1 MSTQMSNQAGVQSS
15 DKKIVSLD
23 KNNAYYLVYIIS
35 LSLLALGFLLAF
47 LFNLVLGGDGVAVS
61 TMIKSTL
68 GHVIRALIYVP
79 ILVAVGFAV
88 YSGWRMFTKKNDKLV
103 ADTKALYYV
112 PAVLSYFAIYSFI
125 VSVFIAFL
133 SIVKSNYLRID
144 GILDFLGYDNID
156 IFLSM
161 VDAEAET
168 VGFGETIVAV
178 LFGLVF
184 VAYALGMIFVYSKL
198 KSYLNS
204 LSNVALRGNYEIESK
219 PPFIIL
225 FVFAGLN
232 VAIAVFSIMSGNWIT
247 AIINVAIAAYFTS
260 SAFLFRKAHTYLSNQ

>member
-1 MSTQMSNQAGVQSS
+1 MSTQMSQANAQSGGN
-15 DKKIVSLD
+15 KIVVLD
-23 KNNAYYLVYIIS
+23 KNNVCYLIYVIS

-68 GHVIRALIYVP
+68 GYILRALIYVP
-79 ILVAVGFAV
+79 ILIALGFAV
-88 YSGWRMFTKKNDKLV
+88 YSGWRMYARKDDNLS

-112 PAVLSYFAIYSFI
+112 PAVMSYFAIFSFI
-125 VSVFIAFL
+125 DSIFIAFL
-133 SIVKSNYLRID
+133 SIVKNSYGRID
-144 GILDFLGYDNID
+144 TILNFLGYDNVD

-161 VDAEAET
+161 VDEEAET
-168 VGFGETIVAV
+168 VGFGETLVAV

-184 VAYALGMIFVYSKL
+184 VAYALGMIFVYNKI

-204 LSNVALRGNYEIESK
+204 VSNVTVRGNYEIESN
-219 PPFIIL
+219 PPYILL

-232 VAIAVFSIMSGNWIT
+232 VAIAVFSIISGNWIT
-247 AIINVAIAAYFTS
+247 AIINIALAAYFCS
-260 SAFLFRKAHTYLSNQ
+260 SAFMFRKAHTYLSNK